1 MDWRKYKVSIFGII
15 NLPLNAV
22 STQQTNIFT
31 RKNKAYKERGEAKRN
46 TRREN
51 KIMNKFQQ
59 PPPFQNTI
67 LRKSYI
73 VGICHFPNKINKR
86 MKMVLPF
93 LLLLVLVSLPKIYW
107 MVIML
112 QHCITSFT
120 LGSACPVSG
129 KSSETTTGID
139 FLLHF

>member
-1 MDWRKYKVSIFGII
+1 
-15 NLPLNAV
+15 
-22 STQQTNIFT
+22 
-31 RKNKAYKERGEAKRN
+31 
-46 TRREN
+46 
-51 KIMNKFQQ
+51 MNKFQQ

-139 FLLHF
+139 FLLHFQVELYSNHNSRRTSKMIQLSLEQHRTLQVLFELDLSFFRTDRFTKQDLVET